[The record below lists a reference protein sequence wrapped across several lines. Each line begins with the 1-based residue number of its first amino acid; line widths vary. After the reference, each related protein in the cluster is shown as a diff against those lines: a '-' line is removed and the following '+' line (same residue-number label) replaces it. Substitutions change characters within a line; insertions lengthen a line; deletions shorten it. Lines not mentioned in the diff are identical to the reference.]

1 MAETN
6 LYVKS
11 VQPFDTGKAPKSNS
25 TNTIISESMDQ
36 WIIQA
41 IWVYGIWYLSLEQT
55 DQTVTASC
63 LCQTKHMLLP
73 QDIAINT
80 QIARFVLHFSIFF
93 TGSVFITLEVPS
105 VSHRTALSKRGA
117 GTRLNPTVIRWPV
130 WASNIGW
137 DNLQTMKRRWWYI
150 WSVKKAI

>member
-80 QIARFVLHFSIFF
+80 QITRCVLHFSIFSQAAF
-93 TGSVFITLEVPS
+93 FLSHWRFLLSRIGQHSPNGVQGPGWILRWFDDLSEPRTLDETIFKPWNVDDDTYD
-105 VSHRTALSKRGA
+105 R
-117 GTRLNPTVIRWPV
+117 
-130 WASNIGW
+130 
-137 DNLQTMKRRWWYI
+137 
-150 WSVKKAI
+150 

>member
-80 QIARFVLHFSIFF
+80 QITRFVLHFSIFSQAAF
-93 TGSVFITLEVPS
+93 FYHIGGSFGL
-105 VSHRTALSKRGA
+105 
-117 GTRLNPTVIRWPV
+117 
-130 WASNIGW
+130 AS
-137 DNLQTMKRRWWYI
+137 DSTLQTGCRDQAESYGDSMTCLSLEHWMRQ
-150 WSVKKAI
+150 SSNHET